1 MSNLD
6 AETGL
11 APVPPLGVVSVVC
24 VEKERHLLAHFV
36 PTEFC
41 MWWLDLICGARS
53 CYKFISGNLIRRT
66 DIYDSDRGA
75 SFSSKYRDRMN
86 EIGNYLPD
94 GVTGPEANPLGDRTV
109 LLLSFGK
116 LLLGTEGLVA
126 LQKISNVSYIDE
138 LWRDMSR
145 QET

>member
-66 DIYDSDRGA
+66 DRYIRLGPGRE
-75 SFSSKYRDRMN
+75 FFF
-86 EIGNYLPD
+86 EISG
-94 GVTGPEANPLGDRTV
+94 
-109 LLLSFGK
+109 
-116 LLLGTEGLVA
+116 
-126 LQKISNVSYIDE
+126 SYE
-138 LWRDMSR
+138 
-145 QET
+145 

>member
-1 MSNLD
+1 MTVGSMRLAASEEVFETRHRAGREMEGRKKKGAAGEKKLSNLD

-53 CYKFISGNLIRRT
+53 CYKFISENLIRRT
-66 DIYDSDRGA
+66 DRYIRLGPGRE
-75 SFSSKYRDRMN
+75 FFF
-86 EIGNYLPD
+86 EISG
-94 GVTGPEANPLGDRTV
+94 
-109 LLLSFGK
+109 
-116 LLLGTEGLVA
+116 
-126 LQKISNVSYIDE
+126 SYE
-138 LWRDMSR
+138 
-145 QET
+145 